1 MASNGILQKST
12 VQIASLIRNGAI
24 SKDVVAR
31 ECYKRIEEIKP
42 LNAFITVVDDHTNKN
57 HGSTDLPLH
66 GVPFAVKDNFST
78 VGVRTTCASNM
89 LKDYVPTFNATVV
102 DRLLKAGAVMMG
114 KTNMDEFAM
123 GSGSVNS
130 LFGPVR
136 SPWLY
141 DFNNTDN
148 SDWFICG
155 GSSGGSAVAV
165 ATGASYFITL
175 AKFYG
180 SACFWR
186 VRLQSVG
193 LGRLYLQ
200 PCLIELIYINSIIYA
215 ELCVNFIIQHPVWEA
230 LEFYYDPRP
239 YRKILQNLAE
249 TLVFVC
255 AFSKE
260 YNVPGMSPEVIEAW
274 NRTADIFENAG
285 ARVVQVSLPH
295 TEYSIPCYQVLGAA
309 EVASNMARFDGLEF
323 GHRVEGDYTEKMYAR
338 SRSEGFNETVA
349 GRILAGNYFLLKSN
363 YEKYYEKA
371 MKVRRLITDDFL
383 NIFSTSVDILLTPAM
398 VSPSPLYSE
407 FNQRSNRHR
416 TVEHDVCLQPVNL
429 AGVPAISVPVNLS
442 QNGLPI
448 SMQLISAHFNDSTL
462 LSTAK
467 FLEQSVS
474 FPCFKFP
481 DII

>member
-165 ATGASYFITL
+165 ATGASYL
-175 AKFYG
+175 SLK
-180 SACFWR
+180 
-186 VRLQSVG
+186 
-193 LGRLYLQ
+193 
-200 PCLIELIYINSIIYA
+200 
-215 ELCVNFIIQHPVWEA
+215 FIIQHPVWEA

-249 TLVFVC
+249 TLVF
-255 AFSKE
+255 E

-383 NIFSTSVDILLTPAM
+383 NIFSTKENLRVGGRPQTMGMSNSSVDILLTPAM

>member
-1 MASNGILQKST
+1 
-12 VQIASLIRNGAI
+12 
-24 SKDVVAR
+24 
-31 ECYKRIEEIKP
+31 
-42 LNAFITVVDDHTNKN
+42 
-57 HGSTDLPLH
+57 
-66 GVPFAVKDNFST
+66 
-78 VGVRTTCASNM
+78 M
-89 LKDYVPTFNATVV
+89 LKDYIPTYNATVV
-102 DRLLKAGAVMMG
+102 DKLLKAGAVLIG

-165 ATGASYFITL
+165 ATGASYFALGSDTGGSIRMPAAMCGVVGFKPTYSSVSRHGLISLVNSLDVPGVL
-175 AKFYG
+175 AKTVDDV
-180 SACFWR
+180 A
-186 VRLQSVG
+186 
-193 LGRLYLQ
+193 
-200 PCLIELIYINSIIYA
+200 LIYSIIA
-215 ELCVNFIIQHPVWEA
+215 GNDCMDSTSTRNELEKVKLDCENIK
-230 LEFYYDPRP
+230 D
-239 YRKILQNLAE
+239 
-249 TLVFVC
+249 LVVGIP
-255 AFSKE
+255 KE
-260 YNVPGMSPEVIEAW
+260 YHVPGMSPDIIEAW

-295 TEYSIPCYQVLGAA
+295 TEYSMPCYQVLGAA
-309 EVASNMARFDGLEF
+309 EVASNMARYDGLEF

-371 MKVRRLITDDFL
+371 MKVRRLITDDFI
-383 NIFSTSVDILLTPAM
+383 NVFSTKENLRVGGKSQTMKMSPSNVDILLTPAM

-429 AGVPAISVPVNLS
+429 AGVPAVSVPVNLS
-442 QNGLPI
+442 QNALPI

-462 LSTAK
+462 LSAAK

-474 FPCFKFP
+474 FPCYKFP
-481 DII
+481 DIV